1 VKRVYYGWWV
11 TAACFLFVGARRG
24 SETAYGVLLV
34 ALVYEFGW
42 ERATITGAF
51 SLAMLVAGLLSPLA
65 GKCLDRFDP
74 RLPFG
79 VGALALGL
87 APLALAA
94 MSDVVH
100 LYLIMVG
107 LYSLALALLELGTLS
122 AYLARWFVRR
132 RALAFG
138 LSQAGQGLGI
148 FVLTPL
154 IGWLI
159 TVHGWRM
166 GYALLGC
173 GLLLLLLP
181 LGLLVLRDS
190 PRRLGLLPDG
200 ATASASPAS
209 TGSSPRASADVATG
223 TWTLA
228 QARRTRVF
236 WALMLCFYFFPAANQ
251 VFHIH
256 LVAHLTDLGL
266 QKVAAAF
273 VLSLAGLSS
282 IPGRLLFGVLTDRYG
297 GIMATQLSFALSIL
311 AVVLIMLPQATSPLV
326 LYPFAVLFGLSL
338 GSRGVTLGALTAD
351 TFPGREFG
359 AIYGWI
365 TSGQLIGGALGP
377 WLAGLIFD
385 RTGSYQIAFYGCIAG
400 FVCSA
405 ILVGVAAL
413 GKTQLQ
419 TAPAP
424 AYPHSPSGRGLG

>member
-1 VKRVYYGWWV
+1 MKRVYYGWWV
-11 TAACFLFVGARRG
+11 TAVCFLFVGARRG

-34 ALVYEFGW
+34 ALVGEFGW
-42 ERATITGAF
+42 ERAAITGAF
-51 SLAMLVAGLLSPLA
+51 SLAMLVAGFLSPLA

-79 VGALALGL
+79 IGVLALGVS
-87 APLALAA
+87 ALALAA
-94 MSDVVH
+94 MSSLLH
-100 LYLIMVG
+100 LYLIMAG
-107 LYSLALALLELGTLS
+107 LFSLALALLELGTLS

-154 IGWLI
+154 IGWLASV
-159 TVHGWRM
+159 TGWRT

-173 GLLLLLLP
+173 GLLLLLP
-181 LGLLVLRDS
+181 LNLLVLRS
-190 PRRLGLLPDG
+190 NPQSLGLVPDG
-200 ATASASPAS
+200 VTPPTAPPKGSGQRPAT
-209 TGSSPRASADVATG
+209 DVMTG

-236 WALMLCFYFFPAANQ
+236 WALLLCFYFFPASNQ

-266 QKVAAAF
+266 HKVAAAF

-282 IPGRLLFGVLTDRYG
+282 IPGRLLFGVLSDRYG
-297 GIMATQLSFALSIL
+297 GIVATQLSFGLSVL
-311 AVVLIMLPQATSPLV
+311 SVVLIMLPQATSAWV
-326 LYPFAVLFGLSL
+326 LYPFAIMFGLSL
-338 GSRGVTLGALTAD
+338 GSRGVTLGALTAN

-359 AIYGWI
+359 VIYGWI

-377 WLAGLIFD
+377 WLAGLVFD
-385 RTGSYQIAFYGCIAG
+385 RTGSYQLAFYGCIAG

-405 ILVGVAAL
+405 LLVGVA
-413 GKTQLQ
+413 
-419 TAPAP
+419 
-424 AYPHSPSGRGLG
+424 GLGNKRPALAPSQSG